1 MLGTQDQV
9 LSVLYPEQDFVFG
22 SQAFSV
28 DAMPKEVTFEPI
40 PAKEYNLKAANTLDT
55 FVPLEVNNPQFRTE
69 KVVGEIVNKNDYEI
83 DMACI
88 TVICKDTT
96 GKIVNIKSTF
106 ADTVPANGSLPFEVS
121 VFSKEEIATVDVYAN
136 QW

>member
-1 MLGTQDQV
+1 M
-9 LSVLYPEQDFVFG
+9 
-22 SQAFSV
+22 
-28 DAMPKEVTFEPI
+28 
-40 PAKEYNLKAANTLDT
+40 
-55 FVPLEVNNPQFRTE
+55 
-69 KVVGEIVNKNDYEI
+69 VGEIVNKNDYEI

-96 GKIVNIKSTF
+96 GKIIDIKNTY
-106 ADTVPANGSLPFEVS
+106 ADAVPANGSLPFEVS